1 MGIRRVILGIGV
13 AALVTVGPQ
22 TAQRPQVDLI
32 LRGGL
37 LIDPDSALPPVRADV
52 AIDAGRILRIGAQL
66 DRTYDA
72 NSIVDVRFVMPG
84 LADMHSHFGT
94 GARPPAVD
102 DTEVTLARFLY
113 YGVTTT
119 LNLGSFEAGP
129 SKIDDLRAAMERGT
143 LAGPRLLATGALI
156 TVPGSHPT
164 TTIYSE
170 DVRNDIARRVA
181 QQPAGAIDLWKDT
194 RRATTLV
201 RTADQMRAEVRRL
214 GDWGADAIKVIV
226 ESGPPEFGDDH
237 PQMPPALVAAA
248 VEAARPFG
256 MPVLCHVSSADE
268 LEVCVEQGGAGAVH
282 AVLDPVDLPRGLV
295 RRMAETGFTLIPT
308 LTLYEGWARYPDDPA
323 LLDDPF
329 LAPVFG
335 PVEKGIL
342 ASDAIRSLFDVDVWR
357 SRVPPIAAHV
367 ADAHRTGVRIVAGT
381 DVGNPYRVA
390 GHSLHEELEAYVRAG
405 LSPRAALATATSA
418 AARLVGDEHEWGGIR
433 EGLSA
438 DLLALDANP
447 LEDIRNTRA
456 IAYVVRAGTV
466 VDRQALPVR

>member
-1 MGIRRVILGIGV
+1 MGIQRVILGIGV
-13 AALVTVGPQ
+13 AVLTTALSQSTQLP
-22 TAQRPQVDLI
+22 RVDLI

-37 LIDPDSALPPVRADV
+37 IIDPASATPPSRADI
-52 AIDAGRILRIGAQL
+52 AIDAGRIVRIGPQL
-66 DRTYDA
+66 DQAYAAGR
-72 NSIVDVRFVMPG
+72 VLDVRFVMPG

-94 GARPPAVD
+94 GARPPGVD
-102 DTEVTLARFLY
+102 DTAVTLARFLY

-129 SKIDDLRAAMERGT
+129 SKIDELREAMARGA
-143 LAGPRLLATGALI
+143 LMGPRLLAAGALI

-170 DVRNDIARRVA
+170 DVREDIARRVA
-181 QQPAGAIDLWKDT
+181 RQPEGVIDLWPAT

-201 RTADQMRAEVRRL
+201 RTAGQMRAEVRRL
-214 GDWGADAIKVIV
+214 GEWGADAIKVIV

-237 PQMPPALVAAA
+237 PQMPPDLVAAA
-248 VEAARPFG
+248 AEAAQPFG

-282 AVLDPVDLPRGLV
+282 AVLDPAGLPRGLV
-295 RRMAETGFTLIPT
+295 RRMAEKGFTLIPT
-308 LTLYEGWARYPDDPA
+308 LTLYEGWARYPADPS

-329 LAPVFG
+329 LAPVLG
-335 PVEKGIL
+335 AAERGVL
-342 ASDAIRSLFDVDVWR
+342 AGDGIRSLFDVGVWR

-367 ADAHRTGVRIVAGT
+367 ADAHRTGVSIVAGT
-381 DVGNPYRVA
+381 DVGNPYRIA
-390 GHSLHEELEAYVRAG
+390 GHSLHEELASYVMAG
-405 LSPRAALATATSA
+405 LSPREALATATSA
-418 AARLVGDEHEWGGIR
+418 AARLAGGEDEWGAIR

-438 DLLALDANP
+438 DLLVLDANP

-456 IAYVVRAGTV
+456 IAHVVRAGVV